1 MAQIRILLI
10 PEHREYLLACL
21 PAGLKISA
29 ILRDAAEARS
39 LGAFFDD
46 NYEILCDEE
55 DAYVLLDAAKKSCL
69 GAVERI
75 EDGLKQK
82 RQKGS

>member
-21 PAGLKISA
+21 PAGSEISA
-29 ILRDAAEARS
+29 ISRDAAEARS
-39 LGAFFDD
+39 SGAFFDD

-55 DAYVLLDAAKKSCL
+55 DAYVLVNTRRK
-69 GAVERI
+69 AVWAP
-75 EDGLKQK
+75 LKELK
-82 RQKGS
+82 MG